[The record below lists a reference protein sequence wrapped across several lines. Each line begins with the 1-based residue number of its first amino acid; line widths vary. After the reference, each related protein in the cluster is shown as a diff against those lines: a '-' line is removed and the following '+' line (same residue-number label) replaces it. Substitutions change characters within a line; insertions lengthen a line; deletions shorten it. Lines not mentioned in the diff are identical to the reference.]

1 MGIAANYKKEIIS
14 ASKELP
20 EDKLRELA
28 DFAQFLKAKMEGF
41 TYMQIKE
48 DSVEYVKKI
57 RNKEA
62 IKAKTGKRFIQELIQ
77 WQDSNS

>member
-28 DFAQFLKAKMEGF
+28 DIAQFLKAKMEGF

-48 DSVEYVKKI
+48 DSAEYVKKI
-57 RNKEA
+57 HNKEA